1 MYAIAMLAITGIAAL
16 TFFGIALMIARR
28 RFGDPLALVCSALVL
43 AGGGT
48 LFSLDLTRIHPV
60 LGTLGQV
67 REYLMFSLFVL
78 FLGLFPDGQFVPRH
92 LRWLFFGAVVL
103 GLAAFTGD
111 SPVNWWLWP
120 GLLPVIPSLAL
131 TVVLLG
137 AQGYRYVRRSD
148 TRQRQQQKWVV
159 AGFSVWL
166 AVTLLMPILPLILP
180 QVPVRGSPADLLM
193 QAVLNGAAVLA
204 PLSLA
209 IAVLRYRLWDID
221 VLINRALVYGMLT
234 SLVVGAYGLLVSAL
248 GLVLSRGDDPPAGS
262 GANLVA
268 SLVATGLIAALF
280 QPVRV
285 RVQAWINRLLY
296 GERDDPY
303 SVLVRLGQRLDNTLA
318 AESVLPT
325 IVQTVA
331 EALRLPYAAI
341 TLRDRDGADLEVA
354 AIGSPHGATARLPLV
369 YQGEHVGTLLLD
381 PRAPGEGF
389 SGSDRELLDSLAR
402 QAGVAAH
409 AVRLNSELQRARER
423 LVAAREEE
431 RRRLRRDL
439 HDGLGS
445 QMVGLSLQLGGLRSL
460 IACEPAAAV
469 AQVTDLQTEL
479 RGAVTTIRQLVH
491 DLRPPALDELGLV
504 AALRQLAD
512 RHDPV
517 HGPAGA
523 HDPGHGPAGAT
534 GDTAAGPRITIDAS
548 DALPPLPVAVEVAL
562 YRITQEALTNTLKH
576 ARARSCHVSLT
587 AVDRQVELA
596 IADDGL
602 GMPPVWTPGVG
613 LGSMRERAEELGG
626 EFQIAFR
633 APTGTQVRVRLP
645 VRMWREPPA
654 HPGRRRSSAG
664 APRAQGGTRGHRR
677 ARDRRRGDEWTA
689 GGDQDDRVAAGRRT
703 DGSADARRRHRSYP
717 PARRGVSG
725 QPRPGADA
733 ARR

>member
-248 GLVLSRGDDPPAGS
+248 GLVLSRGDDPQPA
-262 GANLVA
+262 
-268 SLVATGLIAALF
+268 
-280 QPVRV
+280 
-285 RVQAWINRLLY
+285 
-296 GERDDPY
+296 
-303 SVLVRLGQRLDNTLA
+303 
-318 AESVLPT
+318 
-325 IVQTVA
+325 
-331 EALRLPYAAI
+331 
-341 TLRDRDGADLEVA
+341 
-354 AIGSPHGATARLPLV
+354 
-369 YQGEHVGTLLLD
+369 QGRTW
-381 PRAPGEGF
+381 
-389 SGSDRELLDSLAR
+389 S
-402 QAGVAAH
+402 
-409 AVRLNSELQRARER
+409 
-423 LVAAREEE
+423 
-431 RRRLRRDL
+431 RRW
-439 HDGLGS
+439 
-445 QMVGLSLQLGGLRSL
+445 
-460 IACEPAAAV
+460 
-469 AQVTDLQTEL
+469 
-479 RGAVTTIRQLVH
+479 
-491 DLRPPALDELGLV
+491 
-504 AALRQLAD
+504 
-512 RHDPV
+512 
-517 HGPAGA
+517 
-523 HDPGHGPAGAT
+523 
-534 GDTAAGPRITIDAS
+534 
-548 DALPPLPVAVEVAL
+548 LPP
-562 YRITQEALTNTLKH
+562 
-576 ARARSCHVSLT
+576 
-587 AVDRQVELA
+587 
-596 IADDGL
+596 G
-602 GMPPVWTPGVG
+602 
-613 LGSMRERAEELGG
+613 
-626 EFQIAFR
+626 
-633 APTGTQVRVRLP
+633 
-645 VRMWREPPA
+645 
-654 HPGRRRSSAG
+654 
-664 APRAQGGTRGHRR
+664 
-677 ARDRRRGDEWTA
+677 
-689 GGDQDDRVAAGRRT
+689 
-703 DGSADARRRHRSYP
+703 
-717 PARRGVSG
+717 
-725 QPRPGADA
+725 
-733 ARR
+733 